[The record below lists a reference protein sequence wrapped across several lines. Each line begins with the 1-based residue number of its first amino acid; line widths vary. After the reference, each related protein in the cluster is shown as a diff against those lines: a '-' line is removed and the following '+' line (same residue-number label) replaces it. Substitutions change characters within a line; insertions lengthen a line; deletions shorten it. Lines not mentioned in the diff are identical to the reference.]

1 MAKDKDLNDLLYDI
15 KRIAEHRV
23 ELTDE
28 KIEKIYNQL
37 MSDLRLF
44 LSEAYEKYADT
55 EGRLYMSYLDQNR
68 AKASFLQQIADN
80 VDNLAPE
87 LRKTMEDMVDEVYEV
102 CYKGMVES
110 LKKANTR
117 TEIAEL
123 IRGIDVDE
131 NALNSAIN
139 NNISKLT
146 LPAVMENNRAWI
158 IYEIQ
163 RELVTGLINGDR
175 YEKMTNRIKDR
186 VGVGETKA
194 KRIVRT
200 EAHRNVESGFMDCAE
215 NIQSS
220 LDGSGLIYA
229 ATWRTMGDE
238 RVRPQQ
244 RRKTKRGW
252 KTYWSKNGA
261 NHMKMEGKT
270 VKAGDKFDLGGG
282 VKAKAPSMS
291 GDAKN
296 DVNCRCFLEYNLMTE
311 EEFAKATGKDGKGL
325 KYIKT
330 DDKLTSK
337 SADGRNTTSRF
348 KDFDELK
355 TYYSESFDVIIDDK
369 VKDLNLES
377 ISESLKGVESV
388 LKSFPASHSW
398 KSVLSESFDGTMG
411 TNFYGEMGF
420 NTSRYLTREAALK
433 TVRNPIIK
441 ETSTHLHPQNF
452 NLQGAGAHEA
462 GHLLEKSIVD
472 KKFDGAKT
480 AWEDGEAASYVVD
493 KAIKKISKS
502 GIYKEMSKE
511 EMRLTISHYAYKDVS
526 ECLAEGVC
534 DVFLNGDKAAELSR
548 AIWEVLKE
556 EIK

>member
-1 MAKDKDLNDLLYDI
+1 MAKELNDLLYDI
-15 KRIAEHRV
+15 KRIAEHRA

-28 KIEKIYNQL
+28 KIKEIYTQL

-44 LSEAYEKYADT
+44 LSEAYERYADAD
-55 EGRLYMSYLDQNR
+55 GRLYMNYLDQNR
-68 AKASFLQQIADN
+68 AKAAFLDQIVDN
-80 VDNLAPE
+80 VDNIEPQ
-87 LRKTMEDMVDEVYEV
+87 LRRAMEEMVDDVYDI
-102 CYKGMVES
+102 CYRGMAES

-117 TEIAEL
+117 AEMAEL
-123 IRGIDVDE
+123 IQDIDVDE

-175 YEKMTNRIKDR
+175 YEKMANRIKDR

-270 VKAGDKFDLGGG
+270 VKAGEKFDLGGG

-296 DVNCRCFLEYNLMTE
+296 DVNCRCFCTYELLTE
-311 EEFAKATGKDGKGL
+311 EEFNKKKGK
-325 KYIKT
+325 
-330 DDKLTSK
+330 
-337 SADGRNTTSRF
+337 
-348 KDFDELK
+348 
-355 TYYSESFDVIIDDK
+355 
-369 VKDLNLES
+369 
-377 ISESLKGVESV
+377 
-388 LKSFPASHSW
+388 
-398 KSVLSESFDGTMG
+398 
-411 TNFYGEMGF
+411 
-420 NTSRYLTREAALK
+420 
-433 TVRNPIIK
+433 
-441 ETSTHLHPQNF
+441 
-452 NLQGAGAHEA
+452 
-462 GHLLEKSIVD
+462 
-472 KKFDGAKT
+472 
-480 AWEDGEAASYVVD
+480 
-493 KAIKKISKS
+493 
-502 GIYKEMSKE
+502 
-511 EMRLTISHYAYKDVS
+511 
-526 ECLAEGVC
+526 
-534 DVFLNGDKAAELSR
+534 
-548 AIWEVLKE
+548 
-556 EIK
+556 